1 MTIEEKSLMLH
12 KKHRGKLEI
21 ISKINL
27 KDRENLS
34 LAYTPGVAAP
44 CKKIH
49 ENNKDVYLYTC
60 KSNSVAIIT
69 DGTAVLGLGDIG
81 PNAAL
86 PVMEGKAILFKEFA
100 NIDAYPISLRTT
112 EVDEIVFITKNI
124 STGFG
129 GINLEDIKAPRCF
142 EIEAKLKKELDI
154 PVFHDDQHGT
164 AIVALAGL
172 LNATK
177 LVNKKM
183 SDIKVVIN
191 GVGSA
196 GIAITK
202 LLYEIG
208 VRNILLVGRTGIL
221 EENDPQNNLYQEE
234 VLKLTNPTKEK
245 GSLKDAMKNSDVFIG
260 VSSGGAVS
268 EDMVS
273 SMAKDSIVF
282 ALANPIPEIMPDLAI
297 KAGARIIATGRSDFP
312 NQINNVLAFPG
323 IFRGALDVRSREIN
337 DSMKLAAAHA
347 IANIVG
353 EKELR
358 EDYIIPDA
366 YNDKVVKEVAKAV
379 AEAAKISGVLI

>member
-245 GSLKDAMKNSDVFIG
+245 GSLEDAMKNSDVFIG
-260 VSSGGAVS
+260 VSSGGVVS

>member
-81 PNAAL
+81 PSAAL

-260 VSSGGAVS
+260 VSSGGVVS

>member
-1 MTIEEKSLMLH
+1 MTIDEKSLMLH

-245 GSLKDAMKNSDVFIG
+245 GSLEDAMKNSDVFIG
-260 VSSGGAVS
+260 VSSGGVVS